1 MFCIGQTVLYGS
13 NGVCTID
20 DVTEKRIGKSNLQ
33 YYVLRPVCTDTST
46 LFVPTANEKLVSK
59 IRCVLTKEEA
69 SRILGALP
77 AFGKWNNNKIERSEA
92 FRAVISGGD
101 RVELIRL
108 IRQIRAHEQE
118 QLGKGKR
125 LHLSDERFL
134 KEAEKMICEE
144 FSLVLNIDRTEVL
157 SRILRAVG

>member
-1 MFCIGQTVLYGS
+1 M
-13 NGVCTID
+13 
-20 DVTEKRIGKSNLQ
+20 
-33 YYVLRPVCTDTST
+33 
-46 LFVPTANEKLVSK
+46 
-59 IRCVLTKEEA
+59 
-69 SRILGALP
+69 
-77 AFGKWNNNKIERSEA
+77 
-92 FRAVISGGD
+92 
-101 RVELIRL
+101 ELIRL

-144 FSLVLNIDRTEVL
+144 FSLVLNIDRNEVL